1 MAKTDARTIDKR
13 RNMALL
19 MMLMRGFPEA
29 GGRRSVVAAGSVAA
43 LMAI

>member
-1 MAKTDARTIDKR
+1 MANTNARAVEKR
-13 RNMALL
+13 RIMALL
-19 MMLMRGFPEA
+19 MIFGRFPEA